1 MSVFD
6 QVVGQERVVEL
17 LRRSAQTPAAMTHS
31 WLFTGP
37 PGSGRSTAARA
48 FAAALQCEDAANP
61 GCGTCNT
68 CHTVMLG
75 SHPDVTAVATRETQ
89 LRVEQ
94 TRELALSAAMRPVSG
109 RWRVMI
115 VEDADR
121 LNERA
126 ADALL
131 KTLEEP
137 PPRTVWLLCA
147 PTLDDLI
154 VTVRSRC
161 RHVRLGTPPVAAVAE
176 LLISRDGIDPSMA
189 HYAARAAQSHVGVAR
204 HLATDEAA
212 RGRRRNVIGIPCSL
226 TGVGQALQAAGRL
239 VGESSKLAE
248 SVSGHDAAT
257 ARAEVLRQLGADPN
271 ARTQPPAVRAHLKQM
286 DDDQKRVA
294 KRRQHDA
301 IDAALTDLS
310 SVYRDAL
317 VLGTG
322 AKVDAVNAAELDLVR
337 DVARAFNA
345 EELLGALE
353 AISLARGRLAA
364 NGAPLLMIEAMMIA
378 LITPRAPMG
387 ART

>member
-6 QVVGQERVVEL
+6 QVIGQDRVVTL
-17 LRRSAQTPAAMTHS
+17 LRQSASEPRSMTHS

-48 FAAALQCEDAANP
+48 FAAALQCEQTENP
-61 GCGTCNT
+61 GCGTCSS

-75 SHPDVTAVATRETQ
+75 SHPDVSIVATRETQ

-94 TRELALSAAMRPVSG
+94 TRQLAVTAAMRPVSG
-109 RWRVMI
+109 RWRVLI

-161 RHVRLGTPPVAAVAE
+161 RHVRLGTPPVAAVAA

-212 RGRRRNVIGIPCSL
+212 RGRRRNVIGIPRSL
-226 TGVGQALQAAGRL
+226 TSVGEALSAAGR
-239 VGESSKLAE
+239 VVDEASKLAD
-248 SVSGHDAAT
+248 SMSGQDAAS
-257 ARAEVLRQLGADPN
+257 ARAEVLRQLGADPG

-286 DDDQKRVA
+286 EDDQKRIA
-294 KRRQHDA
+294 RRRQHDA

-322 AKVDAVNAAELDLVR
+322 AQIDAVNAADLDMVR

-345 EELLGALE
+345 QELLAALE
-353 AISLARGRLAA
+353 AISLARARLVA
-364 NGAPLLMIEAMMIA
+364 NGAPLLVIEAMMIA